1 MVTVSMVSDRLQ
13 HFGYAVGDED
23 IPIVEFE
30 LTLIL
35 NYVVNYCNFSCVDD
49 IPEILDYR
57 IIDRV
62 ISEFLMKQ
70 KNAGVLKTF
79 DYDAVVKSI
88 KEGDTQINFGTE
100 NDGDT
105 PESRFDKFVEYLQ
118 RGFDKWISPWRR
130 IRW

>member
-1 MVTVSMVSDRLQ
+1 MVTLNMVSSRLQ
-13 HFGYAVGDED
+13 HFGYAVTDED
-23 IPIVEFE
+23 IPIIEFE

-35 NYVVNYCNFSCVDD
+35 NYVVNYCNLSCVDD
-49 IPEILDYR
+49 IPELLDKR
-57 IIDRV
+57 IVDRV
-62 ISEFLMKQ
+62 VSEFLMKQ
-70 KNAGVLKTF
+70 KNAGVLKIF

-118 RGFDKWISPWRR
+118 RGFDKWVSPWRR